1 MADRG
6 KRNLDELNED
16 MARSPADEQIR
27 GVGDEIDEEFED
39 TEELDEEEEEEGTM

>member
-6 KRNLDELNED
+6 KRNLNELDED

-27 GVGDEIDEEFED
+27 GVGDELDEDFED
-39 TEELDEEEEEEGTM
+39 AEDLDEEEDEEGTM